1 MSACDLIP
9 FEKVKEYVD
18 ANIPIVPLKANGDPH
33 VYFLYDT
40 KNGEEEKLA
49 NNLSEN
55 IKKHVY
61 SGGHVQVLK
70 LLNQQIPNKF
80 WMEERINNQQWYGIG
95 CKTGLTAIPSQAD
108 PNKVLLI
115 IAVDADDQKPKIILE
130 KLIKQYRLLENTLAQ
145 NTPHG
150 GMHVVFAVAVDP
162 NNFDEVRS
170 WEKKSLGLGLCKNCK
185 IEIKA
190 SNQQITLDPS
200 KHRKDG
206 KPYTRISC
214 CTPRHG

>member
-1 MSACDLIP
+1 MTTTQSTQAPQFIP
-9 FEKVKEYVD
+9 FERVKEYVD

-33 VYFLYDT
+33 TFYLYENDAE
-40 KNGEEEKLA
+40 KNALA
-49 NNLSEN
+49 SNLSEN

-61 SGGHVQVLK
+61 SGEYIQVLK
-70 LLNQQIPNKF
+70 LLNQQIPTSF
-80 WMEERINNQQWYGIG
+80 WTDKRIRDQQWYGIG
-95 CKTGLTAIPSQAD
+95 CKTGLTAIPSQSD

-130 KLIKQYRLLENTLAQ
+130 KVIKQYGLLENTLVQ
-145 NTPHG
+145 TTPHG

-190 SNQQITLDPS
+190 SN
-200 KHRKDG
+200 
-206 KPYTRISC
+206 
-214 CTPRHG
+214 